1 MRPLTRWD
9 AIAGNLTHHSFRAQR
24 IQWRESRGVN
34 SVSRCWSPE
43 SRLAVEASFNL
54 TREREICFAGQ

>member
-24 IQWRESRGVN
+24 IQWREGTGVN
-34 SVSRCWSPE
+34 SVSRCLTPE
-43 SRLAVEASFNL
+43 SPLAVEASFK
-54 TREREICFAGQ
+54 